1 MTASTVRLKSTVR
14 LPLASEPV
22 KVMVYGICGVEFEVV
37 TVNPAVPGATTE
49 MEDGW
54 QTGPS
59 VSTGDTAHDSVT
71 VGVVIAFAGSTL
83 MVAVDDTPASTAE
96 GVSAEGVR
104 VKSCPK
110 ASQTDARENTENN
123 KPNTIARTAC
133 LGFTIEWIGLN

>member
-59 VSTGDTAHDSVT
+59 VSTGDTAHDSAT
-71 VGVVIAFAGSTL
+71 VGVVANRRQG
-83 MVAVDDTPASTAE
+83 
-96 GVSAEGVR
+96 
-104 VKSCPK
+104 KY
-110 ASQTDARENTENN
+110 REQQA
-123 KPNTIARTAC
+123 KHDCAHC
-133 LGFTIEWIGLN
+133 LPGIHH